1 MYYTYVLIN
10 VLHVFL
16 SFQGKTYQIEVGRSA
31 GNEGTSIHK
40 KPTLKQWV
48 RRDFVWRKVERG
60 YYSRFF
66 THRWTLLLYS
76 LSTFGFGKKIIKYK
90 TLLWKMYSTPPP
102 TLLWNV
108 ELLNDSA
115 KTASCAPQDKQ
126 ILYPQKSFEN
136 TVAQQ
141 PYWPIFKNFF
151 LEYFTAFMTSS
162 QYIRIHF
169 VFLYFF
175 KGTFYHGFVW

>member
-1 MYYTYVLIN
+1 MSATWFCVKKSRERIL
-10 VLHVFL
+10 LEVFYAQMNIVAL
-16 SFQGKTYQIEVGRSA
+16 F
-31 GNEGTSIHK
+31 
-40 KPTLKQWV
+40 
-48 RRDFVWRKVERG
+48 FVYFWLWK
-60 YYSRFF
+60 
-66 THRWTLLLYS
+66 
-76 LSTFGFGKKIIKYK
+76 KKIIKYK

-162 QYIRIHF
+162 QYIRIHMY
-169 VFLYFF
+169 FLYFKGDILSWFCLVNYWTSSIKQF
-175 KGTFYHGFVW
+175 KKGAKKRVPKAFNVPLVSHFLAS

>member
-1 MYYTYVLIN
+1 MYYMY
-10 VLHVFL
+10 FPL
-16 SFQGKTYQIEVGRSA
+16 SKVKPIKLKLAEAQETKERRS
-31 GNEGTSIHK
+31 TK

-60 YYSRFF
+60 YYSSFF

-162 QYIRIHF
+162 QYI
-169 VFLYFF
+169 LYFC
-175 KGTFYHGFVW
+175 TFLRGHFIMVL

>member
-16 SFQGKTYQIEVGRSA
+16 PFQGKTYQIEVGRSA
-31 GNEGTSIHK
+31 GNEGTFDPQKTYSKTMSATWFCVK
-40 KPTLKQWV
+40 KSRERILLEVFYAQMNIV
-48 RRDFVWRKVERG
+48 ALFFVYFWL
-60 YYSRFF
+60 
-66 THRWTLLLYS
+66 W
-76 LSTFGFGKKIIKYK
+76 KKIIKYK

-151 LEYFTAFMTSS
+151 S
-162 QYIRIHF
+162 RIF
-169 VFLYFF
+169 YSLYDVI
-175 KGTFYHGFVW
+175 TIH

>member
-16 SFQGKTYQIEVGRSA
+16 PFQGKTYQIEVGRSA

-151 LEYFTAFMTSS
+151 S
-162 QYIRIHF
+162 RIFYSLYDVITIHKNTFCIF
-169 VFLYFF
+169 VLF
-175 KGTFYHGFVW
+175 